1 MDQVPMLTVK
11 DLTTM
16 TGERFLMSRMLMV
29 AIERLDYCHFF
40 IQTGT

>member
-16 TGERFLMSRMLMV
+16 TEDRFLFWMLMV
-29 AIERLDYCHFF
+29 AIDSLDYSHF

>member
-16 TGERFLMSRMLMV
+16 TGDRFLFRMLMV
-29 AIERLDYCHFF
+29 AIDRLDYCHF